1 MELAAMDRENATPW
15 GVLTGASSDQ
25 RWPCANQGRVEV
37 GHGHTQGGQGTERS
51 SHGHGA
57 LAAVG
62 ARKGAP
68 SQWGSRTL
76 CRERDQR

>member
-25 RWPCANQGRVEV
+25 RWPCANKGRVEV

-51 SHGHGA
+51 SHGHGV

-68 SQWGSRTL
+68 S
-76 CRERDQR
+76 